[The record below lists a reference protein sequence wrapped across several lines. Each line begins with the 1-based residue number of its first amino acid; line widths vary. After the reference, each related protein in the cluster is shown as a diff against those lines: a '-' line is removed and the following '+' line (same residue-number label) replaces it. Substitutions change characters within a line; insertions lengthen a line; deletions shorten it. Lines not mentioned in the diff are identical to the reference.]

1 LIIIKLNLVD
11 LYKKSTPFFVQNDI
25 EVNSRKAVEPY
36 ASNFDQKSFT
46 CLYQSYSQALFG
58 VLQVMLKNPS
68 LAEDALQ
75 NTFIKIWL
83 HRSSYDAEKGTPF
96 TWMLNIAQ
104 NEAKD
109 ILRSKQYRQTRLV
122 TALEEGVHLTCCD
135 PSNRLDYIALH
146 KMLFILPPLD
156 RSILELC
163 FLQGFSCPQVSKLLG
178 LPLGTVKT
186 RMQRSYRIL
195 KSGTETYICT
205 VSLALLLAC
214 TLVLTDA
221 LKVFSFLRIH
231 LQVAYK
237 AFKAILNI

>member
-1 LIIIKLNLVD
+1 
-11 LYKKSTPFFVQNDI
+11 VQNDI
-25 EVNSRKAVEPY
+25 KVKSRKAVEPY
-36 ASNFDQKSFT
+36 ASNLDQNSFT

-58 VLQVMLKNPS
+58 VLQVMLKNSS

-83 HRSSYDAEKGTPF
+83 HRSSYDAEKGTLF

-104 NEAKD
+104 NEARD
-109 ILRSKQYRQTRLV
+109 ILRSKQYRQARLV

-146 KMLFILPPLD
+146 KKLFILPPLD

-195 KSGTETYICT
+195 KT
-205 VSLALLLAC
+205 
-214 TLVLTDA
+214 A
-221 LKVFSFLRIH
+221 LKPSYAL
-231 LQVAYK
+231 
-237 AFKAILNI
+237 